1 MLSVVLKI
9 GKKMKP
15 LTINTCNSLI
25 FILLEIFHALI
36 DNNLQ
41 GMSK

>member
-25 FILLEIFHALI
+25 FILLENALI
-36 DNNLQ
+36 TIF
-41 GMSK
+41 KE

>member
-25 FILLEIFHALI
+25 FILLEIFNCI

>member
-25 FILLEIFHALI
+25 FIHLEIFHALI
-36 DNNLQ
+36 TIF
-41 GMSK
+41 KE

>member
-25 FILLEIFHALI
+25 FILSEIFNVLI
-36 DNNLQ
+36 TIF
-41 GMSK
+41 KE